1 MNFRVSRFICEFP
14 IHELVDRSVEGC
26 LIRKFVRVP
35 AVWDDLEVSFEVS
48 SAECVVAECVA
59 ECVAFLR
66 HEGFF
71 EASVGFDEGVYLSY
85 RANLVEQVLSQND

>member
-1 MNFRVSRFICEFP
+1 M
-14 IHELVDRSVEGC
+14 
-26 LIRKFVRVP
+26 
-35 AVWDDLEVSFEVS
+35 SFEVS
-48 SAECVVAECVA
+48 SAECVVA

-85 RANLVEQVLSQND
+85 RANLVEQVLSQNE

>member
-1 MNFRVSRFICEFP
+1 MRFRVSRFINEFP

-26 LIRKFVRVP
+26 LIRKVVVVP
-35 AVWDDLEVSFEVS
+35 ASWDDLEVSFEVS
-48 SAECVVAECVA
+48 SAECVVA

-85 RANLVEQVLSQND
+85 RANLVEQVLSQNE